1 MLFWSDNYL
10 DEIMITGTIVVAYE
24 AVIDEAETTPPIHKV
39 LWDIVKS
46 TTNNV
51 LYYSMFVTFCIMLRN
66 KSNCY
71 GINIFYWYN

>member
-1 MLFWSDNYL
+1 
-10 DEIMITGTIVVAYE
+10 MITGTIVVAYE

-51 LYYSMFVTFCIMLRN
+51 LYYSMFVKFCIMLRN

-71 GINIFYWYN
+71 DK